1 MAENRGHMFF
11 LSTTKENKT
20 TLECNRLAAEM
31 KKNKNKPK
39 TLNVNILVSKKSVKM
54 KHLDF

>member
-1 MAENRGHMFF
+1 MTENRGHMVF

-31 KKNKNKPK
+31 KKKNKPK